1 DGELR
6 AEGLGRAHDPPQAR
20 LAGRITDMLRADA
33 EAYRAVGVPAEARTP
48 GDDVGRDSELVLAD
62 THREPVV
69 ALLESRLDEVHGRT
83 ADEARHEQVH
93 RLVEHRLRLAGLLE
107 HAAAHH
113 GHAVAIVIASTWS
126 CVT

>member
-1 DGELR
+1 
-6 AEGLGRAHDPPQAR
+6 
-20 LAGRITDMLRADA
+20 MLRADA
-33 EAYRAVGVPAEARTP
+33 DAYGAVGVPAEARTP
-48 GDDVGRDSELVLAD
+48 GDDVGGDGELMLAD

-113 GHAVAIVIASTWS
+113 GHAIAHRHRLDLVVCDVDRRHTEVALHARDLRAHLHA
-126 CVT
+126 

>member
-1 DGELR
+1 
-6 AEGLGRAHDPPQAR
+6 
-20 LAGRITDMLRADA
+20 M
-33 EAYRAVGVPAEARTP
+33 
-48 GDDVGRDSELVLAD
+48 LAD

-113 GHAVAIVIASTWS
+113 GHAIAHRHRLDLVVCDVDRRHTEVALHARDLRAHLHA
-126 CVT
+126 